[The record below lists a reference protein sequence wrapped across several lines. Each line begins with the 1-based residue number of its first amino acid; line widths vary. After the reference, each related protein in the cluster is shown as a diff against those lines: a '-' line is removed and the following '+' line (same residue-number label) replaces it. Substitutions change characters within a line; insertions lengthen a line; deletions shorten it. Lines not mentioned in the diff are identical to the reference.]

1 LLQLFKR
8 KGLKTPWV
16 ITFHTNPQAELYFT
30 VKSIFRG
37 SSLTDFATYAAGFP
51 LWDLTVR
58 QHSKYADC
66 LVCVSNSLRQ
76 ELSYGYGLDIERLRA
91 IHTCA
96 NIDELRMQA
105 TSDYVRPT
113 TDKIRL
119 FYAGRLYY
127 RKGILQLMRILEHL
141 AEERER
147 RNFSL
152 NVFGQGPLERTLK
165 NYVANHLPK
174 KDITMRG
181 HVDRVTLLRE
191 LSACDI
197 VCVPSLYEAC
207 PVLMIEAMALG
218 KPIVAFDLPFA
229 REILGDA
236 EELLASGVNDFRD
249 KLGHLISSQEERA
262 NLKRKMLDRSKEFD
276 AQKIAAEYQKVYEEL
291 S

>member
-1 LLQLFKR
+1 
-8 KGLKTPWV
+8 V
-16 ITFHTNPQAELYFT
+16 
-30 VKSIFRG
+30 
-37 SSLTDFATYAAGFP
+37 
-51 LWDLTVR
+51 
-58 QHSKYADC
+58 
-66 LVCVSNSLRQ
+66 
-76 ELSYGYGLDIERLRA
+76 
-91 IHTCA
+91 

-105 TSDYVRPT
+105 TSDYVRPA
-113 TDKIRL
+113 TDRIRL

-127 RKGILQLMRILEHL
+127 RKGILQLMRILDHL
-141 AEERER
+141 AEEREGR
-147 RNFSL
+147 DFSL

-165 NYVANHLPK
+165 NYVASHLSK

-191 LSACDI
+191 LSASDI

-207 PVLMIEAMALG
+207 PVLMIEAMAFG

-236 EELLASGVNDFRD
+236 EELLASGLNDFRE
-249 KLGHLISSQEERA
+249 KLVHLIYSQDERA

-276 AQKIAAEYQKVYEEL
+276 AQKIAAEYEKVYKEL